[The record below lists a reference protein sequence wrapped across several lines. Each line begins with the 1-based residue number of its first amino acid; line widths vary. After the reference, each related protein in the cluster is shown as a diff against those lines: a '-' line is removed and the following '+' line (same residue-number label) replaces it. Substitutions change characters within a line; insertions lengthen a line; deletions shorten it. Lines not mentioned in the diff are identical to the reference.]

1 MQVHTGKITLVSLCI
16 NYMINDYFGCTIFEN
31 KLILDG
37 LYLSSQQVSLFLAV
51 SHDLKIMTDKI

>member
-37 LYLSSQQVSLFLAV
+37 LCLSSHQVTIYS
-51 SHDLKIMTDKI
+51 